1 MLENAFDLSPTV
13 PNAGAVRLPRAFV
26 PGTNSPAAMGYKVLL
41 AQLGEF
47 RLILEISGD
56 LQTWF
61 DADTHPT
68 YFLIHTVTV
77 GNEMQYF
84 VERGAGWPGGAAQI
98 FLRLRIERV

>member
-1 MLENAFDLSPTV
+1 MAHRDFSAWKRNREWLHSAIGF
-13 PNAGAVRLPRAFV
+13 
-26 PGTNSPAAMGYKVLL
+26 
-41 AQLGEF
+41 QLGEF
-47 RLILEISGD
+47 RLIPEISGD

-84 VERGAGWPGGAAQI
+84 VERGVGWPGSGGHV